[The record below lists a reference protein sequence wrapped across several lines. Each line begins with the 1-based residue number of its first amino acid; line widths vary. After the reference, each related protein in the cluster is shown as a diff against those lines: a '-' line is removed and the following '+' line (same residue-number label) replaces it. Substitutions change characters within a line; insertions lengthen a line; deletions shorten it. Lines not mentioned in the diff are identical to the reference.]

1 MTARS
6 QVEKLRRAA
15 DRAASVARENKRLD
29 YGLEDIEIDL
39 RYAVEKARS
48 KVQDFRAWIT
58 AHKDELTA
66 LQVLYAGTRPL
77 QLSLSDLRQ
86 LKECSA
92 TLKLSRTRTLSAK
105 RRASSI
111 RSGAFRAIK

>member
-48 KVQDFRAWIT
+48 K
-58 AHKDELTA
+58 L
-66 LQVLYAGTRPL
+66 
-77 QLSLSDLRQ
+77 
-86 LKECSA
+86 
-92 TLKLSRTRTLSAK
+92 
-105 RRASSI
+105 RASTS
-111 RSGAFRAIK
+111 